1 MATTTTAT
9 TANTV
14 KTAYD
19 RAIYKPLREH
29 LHFDMVADVKP
40 TLQTQPGAT
49 VQFTIDTD
57 LAVASTSIDESVDV
71 DPATLASSTATVTIA
86 EYGNSAT
93 VTEKLLGVSFDIPPF
108 DRGAAER
115 LGWNAGISQDTI
127 ARDVLKGGSNVDYAT
142 GGTTTPTA
150 RNTVEPEDTIT
161 AHDVRVQAVKL
172 YAASAQP
179 FENGMYRAFIHPH
192 VAIDLR
198 EETGAAAWRD
208 PHTYSDPGA
217 IYNGSIGA
225 FESFEFVQTPRAP
238 LFADA
243 GSSTTLTDVY
253 RTIFLGKQALAKAWS
268 SAVSGPY
275 PQVRIAPPTDSL
287 QRFHRVGWYW
297 LGGYGIFRQ
306 AALRAVESS
315 SSMGSNS

>member
-14 KTAYD
+14 KAAYD
-19 RAIYKPLREH
+19 RSIFNALRKH
-29 LHFDMVADVKP
+29 LHFDGVADVKP
-40 TLQTQPGAT
+40 TMQTHPGSS
-49 VQFTIDTD
+49 VQFTINTD
-57 LAVASTSIDESVDV
+57 LSIASTSINESVDV
-71 DPATLASSTATVTIA
+71 SPATLASSTETVTLN
-86 EYGNSAT
+86 EYGNLVT
-93 VTEKLLGVSFDIPPF
+93 VTEKLLGLSFDVPAF

-115 LGWNAGISQDTI
+115 VAWNAVESLDAI
-127 ARDVLKGGSNVDYAT
+127 AVNTLRTGSNVKYAGQAT
-142 GGTTTPTA
+142 GRTTVIPTD
-150 RNTVEPEDTIT
+150 ELD
-161 AHDVRVQAVKL
+161 AHDVRVAATDL
-172 YAASAQP
+172 YASNAQP
-179 FENGMYRAFIHPH
+179 FDNGMFRSFIHPH

-225 FESFEFVQTPRAP
+225 FESFEFVQTPNEQ
-238 LFADA
+238 LIFADA

-268 SAVSGPY
+268 SAVSGPH
-275 PQVRIAPPTDSL
+275 PQVRIAPPTDGL

-297 LGGYGIFRQ
+297 LGGYGLFRDD
-306 AALRAVESS
+306 AMRAVESAS
-315 SSMGSNS
+315 SVGDNS